1 MVLVLRQN
9 FIGTDVKGLS
19 AEGNLYDG
27 VTRIHLFLLVP
38 MLAVSL
44 CAAEID
50 SDPKPGQAVPSLKV
64 KDLTANMRARSWRGS
79 PRCK

>member
-1 MVLVLRQN
+1 MLRGSQP
-9 FIGTDVKGLS
+9 K
-19 AEGNLYDG
+19 AKLYDG

-50 SDPKPGQAVPSLKV
+50 SDPKPGQAVPALKV

-79 PRCK
+79 PRRK